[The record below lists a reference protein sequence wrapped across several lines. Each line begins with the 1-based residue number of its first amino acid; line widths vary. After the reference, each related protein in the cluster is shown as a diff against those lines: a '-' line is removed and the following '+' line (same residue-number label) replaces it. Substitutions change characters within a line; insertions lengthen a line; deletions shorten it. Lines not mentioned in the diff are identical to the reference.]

1 MPTRT
6 MQRQHSDGVLRD
18 LDDETDPLDYLVDP
32 EQVDHLSNEELNELG
47 PLISPPKQ
55 QAPKPPMRAPKQQAP
70 KPPVV
75 QKLKGMTSR
84 NDQDTNWEAGGKQG
98 IVGTLGLGT
107 TVTGKVTA
115 PNGSDSTGFG
125 TGLGT
130 GVVGLAQ
137 LYQGVTT
144 VTGGK
149 DKIKESKV
157 FNDKGLETLGKE
169 DVKDGLLSVGQTG
182 LGLAKTGAKIGDS
195 MGLVG
200 SGLTMS
206 GLGILTNTITLG
218 VSSYDLYKT
227 IGSLWPDTKSKI
239 LSGKGSG
246 WNNRIM
252 NQKKVSAGIST
263 LKILAASAGIVG
275 GALLLASN
283 PVGWAI
289 ALGGT
294 IVSAGIA
301 GAKLYKSIKS
311 KREISN
317 RLKVNKEI
325 DNYLGNEKPGLSSL
339 SRMMVDENDPQ
350 NSYDTFDPKE
360 FMKPL
365 GQNTPETKQIQQS
378 QPQVQEDPNEE
389 VQENQLDELVVMGEF
404 KYPKKGIG
412 PNERDE
418 LKQKCDEAKAQLDE
432 NARVAADM
440 RTALMKGG
448 ASYTK
453 DGKKLEQELKNNSEA
468 TPKSV
473 FGEDS
478 KQYSDAILLTERIGV
493 SVEEAVSSS
502 GQQLMEKKISA
513 FGG

>member
-1 MPTRT
+1 M
-6 MQRQHSDGVLRD
+6 
-18 LDDETDPLDYLVDP
+18 
-32 EQVDHLSNEELNELG
+32 
-47 PLISPPKQ
+47 
-55 QAPKPPMRAPKQQAP
+55 QAPKPPMRAPKKQAP

-75 QKLKGMTSR
+75 KKLKGLTSR
-84 NDQDTNWEAGGKQG
+84 NDQDTLWEGGGKQG

-107 TVTGKVTA
+107 TVTGKTLA

-182 LGLAKTGAKIGDS
+182 LSLAKTGAKIGDS

-239 LSGKGSG
+239 LSGKGTG
-246 WNNRIM
+246 WNNRI
-252 NQKKVSAGIST
+252 NGQKKVSAGIST
-263 LKILAASAGIVG
+263 LKILAASAGIIG

-311 KREISN
+311 KHEISE

-325 DNYLGNEKPGLSSL
+325 DSYLGDEQPGFTSL
-339 SRMMVDENDPQ
+339 SRMLVDQNDPQ
-350 NSYDTFDPKE
+350 NSYDTFDPSE

-365 GQNTPETKQIQQS
+365 GQPQQQTQQTKQLPEP
-378 QPQVQEDPNEE
+378 PQIQEDPNED
-389 VQENQLDELVVMGEF
+389 VQEDQLDQLVVMGDF

-432 NARVAADM
+432 NANVAKEI
-440 RTALMKGG
+440 REALKKGG
-448 ASYTK
+448 ESYTK
-453 DGKKLEQELKNNSEA
+453 DGKKLEQELKTNSEA

-478 KQYSDAILLTERIGV
+478 KQYSDAILLTEKIGV
-493 SVEEAVSSS
+493 SVEEAVSGS